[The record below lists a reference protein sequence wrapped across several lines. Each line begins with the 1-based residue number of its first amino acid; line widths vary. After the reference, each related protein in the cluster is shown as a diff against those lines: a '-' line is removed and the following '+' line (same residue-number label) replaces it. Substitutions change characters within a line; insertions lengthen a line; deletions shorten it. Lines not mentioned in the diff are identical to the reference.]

1 MRKQNL
7 LSKKISKQVSSI
19 NNLLENYFNSLR
31 RFILDAKR
39 LRFDKNNK
47 VFLIVVSTIFLIL
60 VYFLIPTAYNKELI
74 QKEIK
79 NQIYQKYNIVVKF
92 DNGIQYNFFPKPH
105 FSSKNL
111 FILNDQRKI
120 GDVKN
125 FKIFINFKNFFKF
138 NQIQT
143 QDVVLDKVDFNIKK
157 SDLSFFTNLL
167 KTEPNRNKI
176 KIRRSN
182 IFFTNK
188 DNEVLFINQINDSQ
202 FYYDLKNLKNVL
214 VSKSKVFNVPYKL
227 IIGNDKLNEILDFE
241 LVSKKLVLKI
251 ENETDYKK
259 KNDTGNLKISFKN
272 KNNTFKY
279 QINQNT
285 LDITSKDNNRIFKGL
300 IEFKP
305 FYLVSNFKYQTFR
318 IKDLLENP
326 FFMEILRSQILNNK
340 NLNAKIDFDVKDVY
354 DFDRFSDLSLK
365 LKIEEGNYNFSNSNI
380 IWKENVNV
388 RFSDSFL
395 NFNKEK
401 INLNGRTSFDVKN
414 QDEFYKFFQIKKD
427 LRKDIKKIE
436 LDFNYDFNDEKITFD
451 NLRIDDRS
459 NKKIE
464 EIVSNFNSKSKKFFN
479 KVTFKNFVN
488 DILLAYFG

>member
-1 MRKQNL
+1 MRKQNF
-7 LSKKISKQVSSI
+7 LSKKILFI
-19 NNLLENYFNSLR
+19 NNLLESYFNRLR
-31 RFILDAKR
+31 RFILDIKR
-39 LRFDKNNK
+39 LRFDKDNK
-47 VFLIVVSTIFLIL
+47 VFLVIVSIIFLTL

-79 NQIYQKYNIVVKF
+79 NQIYQKYNVIVKF
-92 DNGIQYNFFPKPH
+92 DSGIQYNFFPKPH

-111 FILNDQRKI
+111 LILNDQKKI
-120 GDVKN
+120 GEVKN
-125 FKIFINFKNFFKF
+125 FRIYINFKNFFKF

-143 QDVVLDKVDFNIKK
+143 QDIILDKVDFNIKK
-157 SDLSFFTNLL
+157 SDLIFFTNLL
-167 KTEPNRNKI
+167 KTEPNRNKLKI
-176 KIRRSN
+176 KRSN

-188 DNEVLFINQINDSQ
+188 NDEVLFINQINDSQ

-214 VSKSKVFNVPYKL
+214 VSKNKVFNVPYKL

-272 KNNTFKY
+272 KNNTFEY
-279 QINQNT
+279 QINKNT
-285 LDITSKDNNRIFKGL
+285 LDIISKDNNKVFKGL

-318 IKDLLENP
+318 IKDLIENP
-326 FFMEILRSQILNNK
+326 FFMEILKSQILNNK
-340 NLNAKIDFDVKDVY
+340 NLNALINFDVKNVY
-354 DFDRFSDLSLK
+354 DFDRFSDLSIK

-388 RFSDSFL
+388 GFSDSFL
-395 NFNKEK
+395 NFDKGK
-401 INLNGRTSFDVKN
+401 INLNGRTSFDVEN
-414 QDEFYKFFQIKKD
+414 QDEFYKFFQIKKN
-427 LRKDIKKIE
+427 LRKNIKKIE
-436 LDFNYDFNDEKITFD
+436 LDFNYDFNEEKITFD
-451 NLRIDDRS
+451 NLRIDDKS

-464 EIVSNFNSKSKKFFN
+464 EIVSNFNSKSKRFFN

>member
-7 LSKKISKQVSSI
+7 LSKKIGKQISHI

-31 RFILDAKR
+31 RFILDIKR
-39 LRFDKNNK
+39 LRFNKNNK
-47 VFLIVVSTIFLIL
+47 VFLVIVSIIFLTLI
-60 VYFLIPTAYNKELI
+60 YFLIPTAFNKELI
-74 QKEIK
+74 KKEIT

-92 DNGIQYNFFPKPH
+92 DNKLQYNFFPKPH

-111 FILNDQRKI
+111 FIFNDQKKI
-120 GDVKN
+120 GEVKN
-125 FKIFINFKNFFKF
+125 FKIFINFRNFFKF

-143 QDVVLDKVDFNIKK
+143 QDLILDKVDFNIKK

-167 KTEPNRNKI
+167 KTEPNRSKI
-176 KIRRSN
+176 KILRSN
-182 IFFTNK
+182 IFFRNK
-188 DNEVLFINQINDSQ
+188 NDEVLFINQINDSH
-202 FYYDLKNLKNVL
+202 FYYDLKSLKNTLVL
-214 VSKSKVFNVPYKL
+214 KGQVFNIPYKL

-241 LVSKKLVLKI
+241 FTSKKLVLKI

-259 KNDTGNLKISFKN
+259 KNDTGNLKINFKN
-272 KNNTFKY
+272 KNDIFKY
-279 QINQNT
+279 QINENS
-285 LDITSKDNNRIFKGL
+285 LDVTSEDNNKIFKGL

-305 FYLVSNFKYQTFR
+305 FYLISNFEYQTFR
-318 IKDLLENP
+318 IKDLLYNP
-326 FFMEILRSQILNNK
+326 FFIEVLKSQILNNK
-340 NLNAKIDFDVKDVY
+340 NLNANINFNVKNVY

>member
-47 VFLIVVSTIFLIL
+47 VFLIIVSTIFLTL

-138 NQIQT
+138 NKIQT

-167 KTEPNRNKI
+167 KTEPNRDKI

-241 LVSKKLVLKI
+241 FVSKKLVLKI

-340 NLNAKIDFDVKDVY
+340 NLNAKINFDVKDVY

>member
-7 LSKKISKQVSSI
+7 LSKKIGKQIVSI
-19 NNLLENYFNSLR
+19 NNLLESYFNSLR

-47 VFLIVVSTIFLIL
+47 VFLIVVSTIFLTL

-138 NQIQT
+138 NKIQT

-167 KTEPNRNKI
+167 KTEPNRDKI

-241 LVSKKLVLKI
+241 FVSKKLVLKI

>member
-7 LSKKISKQVSSI
+7 LSKIISKQVSSI

-47 VFLIVVSTIFLIL
+47 VFLIIVSTIFLTLI
-60 VYFLIPTAYNKELI
+60 YFLIPTAYNKELI

-138 NQIQT
+138 NKIQT

-167 KTEPNRNKI
+167 KTEPNRDKI

-227 IIGNDKLNEILDFE
+227 IIGNDKLNKILDFE

-251 ENETDYKK
+251 ENETDYKR

-272 KNNTFKY
+272 KNNTFEY
-279 QINQNT
+279 QINKNT
-285 LDITSKDNNRIFKGL
+285 LDFISKDNNKIFKGL

-318 IKDLLENP
+318 IKDLIENP
-326 FFMEILRSQILNNK
+326 FFMEILKSQILNNK
-340 NLNAKIDFDVKDVY
+340 NLNALINFDVKNVY
-354 DFDRFSDLSLK
+354 DFDRFSDLSIK

-388 RFSDSFL
+388 VFSDSFL
-395 NFNKEK
+395 NFNKGK

-427 LRKDIKKIE
+427 LRKNIKKIE
-436 LDFNYDFNDEKITFD
+436 LDFNYNFNEEKITFD
-451 NLRIDDRS
+451 NLRIDNKS

-464 EIVSNFNSKSKKFFN
+464 EIISNFNSNSKKFFN

-488 DILLAYFG
+488 DILVAYFG

>member
-47 VFLIVVSTIFLIL
+47 VFLIVVSTIFLTL

-138 NQIQT
+138 NKIQT

-167 KTEPNRNKI
+167 KTEPNRDKI

-227 IIGNDKLNEILDFE
+227 IIGNDKLNEILEFE
-241 LVSKKLVLKI
+241 FVSKKLVLKV

-354 DFDRFSDLSLK
+354 DFDRLSDLSLK

>member
-7 LSKKISKQVSSI
+7 LSKKIRKQILSI
-19 NNLLENYFNSLR
+19 NNLLESYFNSLR

-47 VFLIVVSTIFLIL
+47 VFLIIVSTIFLTL

-138 NQIQT
+138 NKIQT

-167 KTEPNRNKI
+167 KTEPNRDKI

-241 LVSKKLVLKI
+241 FVSKKLVLKI

-340 NLNAKIDFDVKDVY
+340 NLNAKINFDVKDVY

-401 INLNGRTSFDVKN
+401 INLNGRTSFYVKN

>member
-1 MRKQNL
+1 MRKQNF
-7 LSKKISKQVSSI
+7 LSKKIGKQILSI
-19 NNLLENYFNSLR
+19 NNLLESYFNRLR
-31 RFILDAKR
+31 RFIIDIKR
-39 LRFDKNNK
+39 LRFDKDNK
-47 VFLIVVSTIFLIL
+47 VFLVIVSIIFLTL
-60 VYFLIPTAYNKELI
+60 LYFLIPTAYNKEMI

-79 NQIYQKYNIVVKF
+79 NQIYQKYNTKVKF
-92 DNGIQYNFFPKPH
+92 DSGIRYNFFPKPH

-120 GDVKN
+120 GEVKN
-125 FKIFINFKNFFKF
+125 FRIYINFKNFFEF

-143 QDVVLDKVDFNIKK
+143 QDIILDKVDFNIKK
-157 SDLSFFTNLL
+157 SDLNFFTNLL
-167 KTEPNRNKI
+167 KTEPHRNKI
-176 KIRRSN
+176 RIKRSN

-188 DNEVLFINQINDSQ
+188 NEEVLFINQINDSR
-202 FYYDLKNLKNVL
+202 FYYDFKNLKNVL

-227 IIGNDKLNEILDFE
+227 IIGNDKLNKILDFE
-241 LVSKKLVLKI
+241 LISKKLVLKI
-251 ENETDYKK
+251 ENETDYKS

-272 KNNTFKY
+272 KNNTFEY
-279 QINQNT
+279 QINKNT
-285 LDITSKDNNRIFKGL
+285 LDIISKDNNKIFKGL

-305 FYLVSNFKYQTFR
+305 FYLISNFSYQTFR

-326 FFMEILRSQILNNK
+326 FFMEILKSQILSNK
-340 NLNAKIDFDVKDVY
+340 NLNAKINFDVKNIY

-365 LKIEEGNYNFSNSNI
+365 LKIEEGNYNFSNSKI

-388 RFSDSFL
+388 SFLDSFL
-395 NFNKEK
+395 NFDKEK

-414 QDEFYKFFQIKKD
+414 QDEFYKFFQIKKE
-427 LRKDIKKIE
+427 LRKNIEKIE
-436 LDFNYDFNDEKITFD
+436 LDFNYDFNEEKITFD
-451 NLRIDDRS
+451 NLRIDNKS

-464 EIVSNFNSKSKKFFN
+464 EIVSNFNSRSKKFFN

>member
-7 LSKKISKQVSSI
+7 LSKKIGKQILSI
-19 NNLLENYFNSLR
+19 NNLLENYFNRLR
-31 RFILDAKR
+31 RFIIDIKK
-39 LRFDKNNK
+39 LRFDKDNK
-47 VFLIVVSTIFLIL
+47 VFLVIVSIIFLTL
-60 VYFLIPTAYNKELI
+60 LYFLIPTAYNKEMI

-79 NQIYQKYNIVVKF
+79 NQIYQKYNMKVKF
-92 DNGIQYNFFPKPH
+92 DSGIRYNFFPKPH

-111 FILNDQRKI
+111 FILNDQKKI
-120 GDVKN
+120 GEVKN
-125 FKIFINFKNFFKF
+125 FRIYIDFKNFFKF

-143 QDVVLDKVDFNIKK
+143 QDIILDKVDFNIKK

-167 KTEPNRNKI
+167 KTEPSRNKLKI
-176 KIRRSN
+176 KRSN

-188 DNEVLFINQINDSQ
+188 NDEVLFINQINDSQ
-202 FYYDLKNLKNVL
+202 FYYDFKNLKNVL

-272 KNNTFKY
+272 KNDTFEY
-279 QINQNT
+279 QINKNT
-285 LDITSKDNNRIFKGL
+285 LDIISKDNNKIFKGL

-318 IKDLLENP
+318 IKDLIENP
-326 FFMEILRSQILNNK
+326 FFMEILKSQILNNK
-340 NLNAKIDFDVKDVY
+340 NLNALINFDVKNVY
-354 DFDRFSDLSLK
+354 DFDRFSDLSIK

-380 IWKENVNV
+380 IWKENVNID
-388 RFSDSFL
+388 FSDSFL
-395 NFNKEK
+395 NFDKGK
-401 INLNGRTSFDVKN
+401 INLNGRTSFNVKN
-414 QDEFYKFFQIKKD
+414 QDEFYKFFQIKKE
-427 LRKDIKKIE
+427 LRKNIEKIE
-436 LDFNYDFNDEKITFD
+436 LDFNYDFNEEKITFD
-451 NLRIDDRS
+451 NFRIDNKS

-464 EIVSNFNSKSKKFFN
+464 EIVSNFNSSNKKFLN
-479 KVTFKNFVN
+479 KITFKNFVN
-488 DILLAYFG
+488 DILIAYFG

>member
-7 LSKKISKQVSSI
+7 LSKKIGKQILSI
-19 NNLLENYFNSLR
+19 NNLLESYFNSLR

-47 VFLIVVSTIFLIL
+47 VFLVIVSIIFLTL
-60 VYFLIPTAYNKELI
+60 VYFLIPTAYNKKLI

-92 DNGIQYNFFPKPH
+92 ENEIQYNFFPKPH
-105 FSSKNL
+105 FNSKNL
-111 FILNDQRKI
+111 FILSDKRKI
-120 GDVKN
+120 AEVKN
-125 FKIFINFKNFFKF
+125 FKIFIDFKNFFNF

-143 QDVVLDKVDFNIKK
+143 QDVVFDKADFNFKK
-157 SDLSFFTNLL
+157 SDLAFFTSLL
-167 KTEPNRNKI
+167 KTEPNRNEIKI
-176 KIRRSN
+176 KRSN
-182 IFFTNK
+182 LFFTNR
-188 DNEVLFINQINDSQ
+188 DNEVLFINQINDSN

-214 VSKSKVFNVPYKL
+214 VLKGRVFNVPYKL

-241 LVSKKLVLKI
+241 FTSKKLVLKI

-259 KNDTGNLKISFKN
+259 KNETGNLKISFKN
-272 KNNTFKY
+272 KNDIFKY
-279 QINQNT
+279 QINENS
-285 LDITSKDNNRIFKGL
+285 LNVISKDNNKLFKGL

-305 FYLVSNFKYQTFR
+305 FYLVSNLKYQTFR
-318 IKDLLENP
+318 IKDLLNNP
-326 FFMEILRSQILNNK
+326 FFIEILKSQALSNK
-340 NLNAKIDFDVKDVY
+340 NLNALINFEVKNVY

-380 IWKENVNV
+380 IWKENVKV
-388 RFSDSFL
+388 SFSDSFL
-395 NFNKEK
+395 NFDKEK

-414 QDEFYKFFQIKKD
+414 QDEFFKFFQIKKD
-427 LRKDIKKIE
+427 LRKNIGKIE
-436 LDFNYDFNDEKITFD
+436 LDFNYDLNEEKITFD
-451 NLRIDDRS
+451 NLRIDNKS

-464 EIVSNFNSKSKKFFN
+464 EIISNFNSNSKKFFN

-488 DILLAYFG
+488 DILAAYFG